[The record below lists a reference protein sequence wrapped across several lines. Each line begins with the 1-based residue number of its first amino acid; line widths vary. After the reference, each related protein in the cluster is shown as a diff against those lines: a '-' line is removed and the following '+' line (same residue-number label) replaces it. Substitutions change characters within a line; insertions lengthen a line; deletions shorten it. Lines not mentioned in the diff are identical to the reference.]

1 MLSAIWLNAAELLA
15 SGSTLNITMKTH
27 IRLGRLLGVPIG
39 LNWGVLI
46 VCVLLAFSLAT
57 ISLPVAAPNH
67 PASAYWFA
75 GVIGVIGFLVS
86 LVGHELGHSYI
97 ADRNDVKVVEITL
110 WLFGGVAKLEGDADN
125 PGAEFRIA
133 VAGPAMSFVMAAIFA
148 GVFWL
153 VNLLNGSGVLLS
165 LLVWLSAI
173 NVVLAVSNL
182 LPAFP
187 LDGGRMLRAALWRRA
202 GRKIPATRTAA
213 LIGQILAAAL
223 VVFSL
228 ACIVWWSVWSGVWIL
243 VLALFLLLAA
253 RSEWKAS
260 AAQPELLDR
269 AVGALGR
276 KLPNPLACTATI
288 SDLERTLQTHP
299 GTPLV
304 PVVDSFG
311 HVASLVMPDVVFR
324 VPPAQRSVVPI
335 ESFVEPMW
343 SLPRVHPAESVSEV
357 MGRLGSG
364 QSWRAVVTDGTTVLG
379 VLCSEDMDQVLELA
393 TT

>member
-1 MLSAIWLNAAELLA
+1 
-15 SGSTLNITMKTH
+15 MKTH

-46 VCVLLAFSLAT
+46 VCLLLAFSLAT
-57 ISLPVAAPNH
+57 ISLPAAAPDH
-67 PASAYWFA
+67 PTSAYWFA
-75 GVIGVIGFLVS
+75 GVVGVIGFLVS

-133 VAGPAMSFVMAAIFA
+133 AAGPAMSFVMAGIFA
-148 GVFWL
+148 GGFWM
-153 VNLLNGSGVLLS
+153 VNQFDGSRVLLS
-165 LLVWLSAI
+165 LLIWLSAI

-187 LDGGRMLRAALWRRA
+187 LDGGRMLRAILWRRSN
-202 GRKIPATRTAA
+202 RKIPATRLAS
-213 LIGQILAAAL
+213 LIGQILAVAL
-223 VVFSL
+223 IVFSL
-228 ACIVWWSVWSGVWIL
+228 ACIVWWSVWSGFWIL
-243 VLALFLLLAA
+243 LLAVFLLIAA

-269 AVGALGR
+269 AVGGLGR
-276 KLPNPLACTATI
+276 RLPNPLSCTATI
-288 SDLERTLQTHP
+288 SELERTLKTHP

-304 PVVDSFG
+304 PVVDSLG
-311 HVASLVMPDVVFR
+311 HVASLVMPDVVLR

-335 ESFVEPMW
+335 ESFVEPLW
-343 SLPRVHPAESVSEV
+343 SLPRVHPNESVAEV
-357 MGRLGSG
+357 LSRLGSG
-364 QSWRAVVTDGTTVLG
+364 QSWRAVVTDGTTVQG
-379 VLCSEDMDQVLELA
+379 VLCSEDIEQVLELA